1 VIAPPKPGT
10 DLWRVLATVAAHDG
24 ELDAR
29 AIAGVLW
36 PYHAPDMAPVLAWSP
51 AGASAALAA
60 WRASVQGRRLAEER
74 HWREA
79 TERAA
84 TCLQRLTSI
93 GMVVPARSC
102 VPELSPWFVAMAAEV
117 GDREAVRRAVEAG
130 ESRLLDDADEE
141 EREGYDAGR
150 VLAMVAQVRSGPGS
164 ASDLLGAGSGETKRC
179 YSLLI
184 ESGIVV
190 PPTYRRVTE
199 KGRAWLAG
207 IALVQGAV

>member
-1 VIAPPKPGT
+1 MIAPPKPGT

-36 PYHAPDMAPVLAWSP
+36 PYAPSDAAPVLSWSP

-60 WRASVQGRRLAEER
+60 WRASVQGRRLAEDR

-93 GMVVPARSC
+93 GMVVPARWCS
-102 VPELSPWFVAMAAEV
+102 PELSPWFSAMAAEV
-117 GDREAVRRAVEAG
+117 GDREAIRRALMAG
-130 ESRLLDDADEE
+130 ESSCLDEAPELVAEDST
-141 EREGYDAGR
+141 
-150 VLAMVAQVRSGPGS
+150 AMEALVGMVDRVRSCGTRS
-164 ASDLLGAGSGETKRC
+164 RDSREEGEAYGR
-179 YSLLI
+179 LI
-184 ESGIVV
+184 EAGVIV

-199 KGRAWLAG
+199 NGRGWLAANG
-207 IALVQGAV
+207 GT

>member
-36 PYHAPDMAPVLAWSP
+36 PYAPSDAAPVLSWSP

-60 WRASVQGRRLAEER
+60 WRASVQGRRLAEDR

-93 GMVVPARSC
+93 GMVVPARQC
-102 VPELSPWFVAMAAEV
+102 APALSPWFCEMTAEV
-117 GDREAVRRAVEAG
+117 GDREAIRRALMAG
-130 ESRLLDDADEE
+130 ESSCLDEAPEPVAEDS
-141 EREGYDAGR
+141 G
-150 VLAMVAQVRSGPGS
+150 AMDTLIGMVDRVRSCGTRS
-164 ASDLLGAGSGETKRC
+164 RDSREEGEAYGR
-179 YSLLI
+179 LI
-184 ESGIVV
+184 EAGVIV
-190 PPTYRRVTE
+190 PPSYRRVTE
-199 KGRAWLAG
+199 KGRGWLAACQPSTPT
-207 IALVQGAV
+207 ITV